1 VQAEERGRSIDDF
14 PSQFVIEK
22 VQWMGLSLFAPELA
36 PLQVYCPPIP
46 IQPHD
51 PVVRTRRAEPVLRP
65 RYALFVVS
73 GFTGLVRQII
83 WMRSFGLIFGCATR
97 AAMLFRGFL
106 GADRRAGWRGVWA
119 AHPSQVESRI
129 DDRTVSCH
137 DRTLPTVPAR
147 PSSGSALRPV
157 PSRWTRNWLSYGP
170 GDRVEVR
177 PAEMPHAA
185 RSREPV
191 QRDCTVGPWRTKS
204 A

>member
-1 VQAEERGRSIDDF
+1 MQAEECGRLIDDL
-14 PSQFVIEK
+14 PSRFVGEK
-22 VQWMGLSLFAPELA
+22 VQWMGLSLFAHELA
-36 PLQVYCPPIP
+36 PLQVYCPPISM
-46 IQPHD
+46 QPHD
-51 PVVRTRRAEPVLRP
+51 PVVRTRRAEPALRP

-73 GFTGLVRQII
+73 GFTGLVREIT

-119 AHPSQVESRI
+119 AHPSQVESHI

-137 DRTLPTVPAR
+137 DRALPTVPAR
-147 PSSGSALRPV
+147 PSSGSALRLV
-157 PSRWTRNWLSYGP
+157 SSRWTRNCLSYGS

-177 PAEMPHAA
+177 PAEISHAV

-191 QRDCTVGPWRTKS
+191 QRDCTVGPWRTTS